1 MKTAE
6 AWRLSAIPYSEM
18 AFRSILQNSSNMW
31 WGSFGRGSSEAS
43 GREDLVKRALRIARF
58 DKLIITAF
66 VIVAAGA
73 PFLPQALGA
82 SYGVSASVTLSL
94 AVSFA
99 LVVLYGVQTLS
110 SFVTSGPSPV
120 LSTLPLARNDVSLI
134 NLLSFVRTSDYLV
147 VGSVAC
153 QVFFVSL
160 VTGSALSGLLML
172 LAGAMNSVMGV
183 GVSLWLSSVF
193 YRNIMGSKRGR
204 GGGVL
209 RVALLLAWGLVVLGI
224 GVLFAAAGYL
234 IPLVQSVLASPDALT
249 GSILS
254 LVYPFSLGI
263 SVGSIA
269 HGFAPSLVEKV
280 ALGATGGYLLVAVGV
295 TKWST
300 SSVASFPEGT
310 PGATRGERTLDTAVP
325 LRKPVSAYMLKDL
338 RAASANL
345 TSAFL
350 LALPAFETLV
360 ILLIR
365 AFLPTLGASTLL
377 VAMTLGGV
385 VSLILPLVLVSSE
398 GTGFDFAK
406 TMPLRMRTIVVSKAL
421 IATAVF
427 FPAVAVVYVESLLK
441 PMTSPLSILIPVASI
456 LAVAAA
462 SLLEVRLFL
471 GFAPSGRLTFAL
483 QEFSRMA
490 AGAGLV
496 VLPAAIYA
504 AAYLLTFNHA
514 LAAGAMVAAA
524 SAELLAVAGFVR
536 QSSSI

>member
-1 MKTAE
+1 
-6 AWRLSAIPYSEM
+6 M

-31 WGSFGRGSSEAS
+31 WGSFGRGSPESS
-43 GREDLVKRALRIARF
+43 GREDLVRRALRIARF
-58 DKLIITAF
+58 DKLIITVF
-66 VIVAAGA
+66 VVVAAGA

-82 SYGVSASVTLSL
+82 SYGISASVTLSL

-120 LSTLPLARNDVSLI
+120 LSTLPLVRNDVSLV

-160 VTGSALSGLLML
+160 VTGSALSGLFML
-172 LAGAMNSVMGV
+172 FVGGVNSVMGV
-183 GVSLWLSSVF
+183 GVALWLSSVF
-193 YRNIMGSKRGR
+193 YRNILGSKQGKRS
-204 GGGVL
+204 GVL
-209 RVALLLAWGLVVLGI
+209 RLALLLAWGVVVLGI

-234 IPLVQSVLASPDALT
+234 IPLVQSVLVSPNPLT

-263 SVGSIA
+263 SVGSVA
-269 HGFAPSLVEKV
+269 HGFLPSSVERI
-280 ALGATGGYLLVAVGV
+280 ALGATAGYLLIAVAVSR
-295 TKWST
+295 WSMT
-300 SSVASFPEGT
+300 SVASFPEGVSI
-310 PGATRGERTLDTAVP
+310 ATARGLTHDTSVP
-325 LRKPVSAYMLKDL
+325 LHKPVAAYAMKDL

-345 TSAFL
+345 PSAFL
-350 LALPAFETLV
+350 FALPVFETLI

-377 VAMTLGGV
+377 VAMTLGGM
-385 VSLILPLVLVSSE
+385 VSLVLPLVLVSSE

-406 TMPLRMRTIVVSKAL
+406 TMPLRMRTIVFSKAL
-421 IATAVF
+421 IATVVF
-427 FPAVAVVYVESLLK
+427 LPAVAVVYVDGLLR
-441 PMTSPLSILIPVASI
+441 PLTSPFSILIPLASI

-462 SLLEVRLFL
+462 SLLEIRLFL
-471 GFAPSGRLTFAL
+471 GFAPGGRVTFAL

-490 AGAGLV
+490 AGAGV
-496 VLPAAIYA
+496 VLLPAAIYVGT
-504 AAYLLTFNHA
+504 YLLTFNHA
-514 LAAGAMVAAA
+514 LAAGAMVVVA
-524 SAELLAVAGFVR
+524 SAELLAVAESVR
-536 QSSSI
+536 QS

>member
-1 MKTAE
+1 MKTAD
-6 AWRLSAIPYSEM
+6 AWRLSAVPYSEM

-58 DKLIITAF
+58 DKLVITVF
-66 VIVAAGA
+66 VIAAAGA

-82 SYGVSASVTLSL
+82 SYGISASVTLSL

-99 LVVLYGVQTLS
+99 LIVLYGVQTLS

-120 LSTLPLARNDVSLI
+120 LSTLPLMREDVSLV

-153 QVFFVSL
+153 QIFFVSL
-160 VTGSALSGLLML
+160 VTGSALSGLFML
-172 LAGAMNSVMGV
+172 LAGAVNSVLGV

-193 YRNIMGSKRGR
+193 YRNILGSKQGKR
-204 GGGVL
+204 GGAL
-209 RVALLLAWGLVVLGI
+209 RLAMLLAWGVVVLGI
-224 GVLFAAAGYL
+224 GVLFAGAGYL
-234 IPLVQSVLASPDALT
+234 IPLVQSVVASPDALT

-269 HGFAPSLVEKV
+269 HGFAPTLVEKL
-280 ALGATGGYLLVAVGV
+280 ALGATVAYLLIAVAVSR
-295 TKWST
+295 WSM
-300 SSVASFPEGT
+300 SSVASFPEGAS
-310 PGATRGERTLDTAVP
+310 GSAEGERTRDTSVP
-325 LRKPVSAYMLKDL
+325 LHEPVTAYALKDL

-350 LALPAFETLV
+350 FALPTFETLI

-365 AFLPTLGASTLL
+365 AFLPTLGASTIL
-377 VAMTLGGV
+377 VAMTLGGM
-385 VSLILPLVLVSSE
+385 VSLVLPLVLVSTE

-406 TMPLRMRTIVVSKAL
+406 TMPLKMKTIVFSKAL
-421 IATAVF
+421 ITTAVF
-427 FPAVAVVYVESLLK
+427 IPAVAVVYVESLLK
-441 PMTSPLSILIPVASI
+441 PLASPFSIMIPLSSI

-462 SLLEVRLFL
+462 SILEVRLFL
-471 GFAPSGRLTFAL
+471 GFAPRGRATFAL
-483 QEFSRMA
+483 QEFGRMA

-496 VLPAAIYA
+496 LLPATIYTIS
-504 AAYLLTFNHA
+504 YIFTFNHVMA
-514 LAAGAMVAAA
+514 TGAMVAVA
-524 SAELLAVAGFVR
+524 SAELLAVAEFVR
-536 QSSSI
+536 RS

>member
-1 MKTAE
+1 MKTAD

-58 DKLIITAF
+58 DKLIITVF
-66 VIVAAGA
+66 VVVAAGA
-73 PFLPQALGA
+73 PFLPQTLGA
-82 SYGVSASVTLSL
+82 SYGISASVTLSL

-99 LVVLYGVQTLS
+99 LIVLYGVQTLS

-120 LSTLPLARNDVSLI
+120 LSTLPLLRKDVSFV

-153 QVFFVSL
+153 QVFFVLL
-160 VTGSALSGLLML
+160 VTGSALSGFFML

-183 GVSLWLSSVF
+183 GVALWLSSVF
-193 YRNIMGSKRGR
+193 YRNILGSKQGR
-204 GGGVL
+204 RGGVL
-209 RVALLLAWGLVVLGI
+209 RLALLLAWGVVVLGI

-234 IPLVQSVLASPDALT
+234 IPLVQSVLAGSDALT

-263 SVGSIA
+263 SVGSVA
-269 HGFAPSLVEKV
+269 HGFESMVEKIALV
-280 ALGATGGYLLVAVGV
+280 ATVGYLLIAIAVSR
-295 TKWST
+295 WSMT
-300 SSVASFPEGT
+300 SVASFPEGVS
-310 PGATRGERTLDTAVP
+310 ATTGSGRTHDTSVP
-325 LRKPVSAYMLKDL
+325 LHKPVTAYAMKDL
-338 RAASANL
+338 RVASANL
-345 TSAFL
+345 PSAFL
-350 LALPAFETLV
+350 FTLPAFETLV

-365 AFLPTLGASTLL
+365 AHLPTLGASTLL
-377 VAMTLGGV
+377 VAMTLGGMF
-385 VSLILPLVLVSSE
+385 SLVLPLVLVSSE

-406 TMPLRMRTIVVSKAL
+406 TMPLRIRTIVFSKAL

-427 FPAVAVVYVESLLK
+427 LLAVAVVLAESLLK
-441 PMTSPLSILIPVASI
+441 PLTSPFSILIPFASI

-471 GFAPSGRLTFAL
+471 GFAPSGRVTFAL
-483 QEFSRMA
+483 QEFARMA
-490 AGAGLV
+490 AGAGV
-496 VLPAAIYA
+496 VLLPAIIYIA
-504 AAYLLTFNHA
+504 VYIPTFNHA
-514 LAAGAMVAAA
+514 LAAGAMIVVA
-524 SAELLAVAGFVR
+524 SAELFAIAEFVR
-536 QSSSI
+536 QS